1 MNEHLDS
8 KALRRMVREV
18 LREVLPAGLGAGAPG
33 ATQPGAERVET
44 VSIRNDAELAAF
56 VERLLGLCVERGTR
70 EALHSGRYRF
80 RLHPDRGADTPGPE
94 MARDGG
100 SAAGRNDDAVQRFER
115 GVLSEARVVKF
126 AQSAQRIVVNQ
137 RVMVTPLAR
146 DKARQL
152 GVKLERV
159 K

>member
-1 MNEHLDS
+1 MNERPDS
-8 KALRRMVREV
+8 QALRRMVREV
-18 LREVLPAGLGAGAPG
+18 LREVLPAGLNAGAPG
-33 ATQPGAERVET
+33 APGAERVET
-44 VSIRNDAELAAF
+44 VSIRNDAELAIF
-56 VERLLGLCVERGTR
+56 VGRLLDLCADRETR
-70 EALHSGRYRF
+70 EALRGGRYRF
-80 RLHPDRGADTPGPE
+80 RLDANRGTGVPAAE
-94 MARDGG
+94 MARDGEL
-100 SAAGRNDDAVQRFER
+100 AGGRHDDAVQRFER

-137 RVMVTPLAR
+137 RVVVTPLAR